1 MEDPSHSSSGNHS
14 SGQPRSWLDRLTQIL
29 AGEPRNREDLI
40 ETLETAQ
47 ERGLLDHGALAMMEG
62 VLELHELRAR
72 DLMIPRG
79 QMAVLEHD
87 APFDE
92 LLRQVLDS
100 GHSRYPVIGEDRDE
114 VVGILLVKDLLNILP
129 QARTANGEDAPE
141 PFELAPYLTDPS
153 GKDRGSPK
161 GEPAGGRPWTADIR
175 PALFV
180 PESKRVDALLAELR
194 ASRNH
199 MALVIDEYG
208 GIAGLVTIEDILE
221 QIVGEIADE
230 HDVEEDVMIRAA
242 GNDRYIV
249 HALTP
254 IEEFNEATGA
264 TLSDQDFDTIGGLVT
279 HALGHLPQ
287 RDEAIE
293 LEGFKFRVISADR
306 RRLHRLRVTR
316 MAPSEAA
323 EEA

>member
-1 MEDPSHSSSGNHS
+1 MDEPSPSSASPS
-14 SGQPRSWLDRLTQIL
+14 PSPRGWLDKIVQLI

-47 ERGLLDHGALAMMEG
+47 ERGLLDHGALAMIEG

-79 QMAVLEHD
+79 QMAVLEHSMG
-87 APFDE
+87 FEE
-92 LLRQVLDS
+92 LLQRMLES

-114 VVGILLVKDLLNILP
+114 VLGLLLVKDLLNVIPNLITKDG
-129 QARTANGEDAPE
+129 AKDGAHDDE
-141 PFELAPYLTDPS
+141 PSAFDIAPYL
-153 GKDRGSPK
+153 
-161 GEPAGGRPWTADIR
+161 R

-180 PESKRVDALLAELR
+180 PESKRIDALLAELR
-194 ASRNH
+194 GTRNH
-199 MALVIDEYG
+199 LALVIDEYG

-221 QIVGEIADE
+221 EIVGAIDDE
-230 HDVEEDVMIRAA
+230 HDVAEDVLIRAA

-254 IEEFNEATGA
+254 IEEFNTATGA
-264 TLSDQDFDTIGGLVT
+264 ALSDQDFDTIGGFVT
-279 HALGHLPQ
+279 HAIGHLPQ

-306 RRLHRLRVTR
+306 RRLHRMRVTR
-316 MAPSEAA
+316 LHPAKKDDDIV
-323 EEA
+323 

>member
-1 MEDPSHSSSGNHS
+1 MDEPSPSTSSPSPS
-14 SGQPRSWLDRLTQIL
+14 PRGWLDKLVQMI
-29 AGEPRNREDLI
+29 AGEPRNREDLL

-47 ERGLLDHGALAMMEG
+47 ERGLLDHGALAMIEG

-79 QMAVLEHD
+79 QMAVLEHSMG
-87 APFDE
+87 FDE
-92 LLRQVLDS
+92 LLQRMLES

-114 VVGILLVKDLLNILP
+114 VLGLLLVKDLLHLIPKTHNDVQDEEI
-129 QARTANGEDAPE
+129 QSEFDI
-141 PFELAPYLTDPS
+141 APYL
-153 GKDRGSPK
+153 
-161 GEPAGGRPWTADIR
+161 R

-180 PESKRVDALLAELR
+180 PESKRIDALLAELR

-221 QIVGEIADE
+221 EIVGAIDDE
-230 HDVEEDVMIRAA
+230 HDVAEDVLIRAA

-254 IEEFNEATGA
+254 IDEFNTATGA
-264 TLSDQDFDTIGGLVT
+264 ELSDADFDTIGGLVT
-279 HALGHLPQ
+279 HAIGHLPQ
-287 RDEAIE
+287 RDELIE

-316 MAPSEAA
+316 LSPSSGEPTP
-323 EEA
+323 ES

>member
-1 MEDPSHSSSGNHS
+1 MEDPSQSASGNHS

-72 DLMIPRG
+72 DIMIPRG
-79 QMAVLEHD
+79 QMSVLEHD

-129 QARTANGEDAPE
+129 QARAANGEDAPE
-141 PFELAPYLTDPS
+141 FAPFELAPYL
-153 GKDRGSPK
+153 
-161 GEPAGGRPWTADIR
+161 R

-180 PESKRVDALLAELR
+180 PESKRVDALLTELR

-242 GNDRYIV
+242 GSDRYIV

-264 TLSDQDFDTIGGLVT
+264 ALSDEDFDTIGGLVT

-287 RDEAIE
+287 RDEVIE

-316 MAPSEAA
+316 MAPSEAS

>member
-1 MEDPSHSSSGNHS
+1 MDEPSPSTAGPSPS
-14 SGQPRSWLDRLTQIL
+14 PRGWLDKIVQLI
-29 AGEPRNREDLI
+29 AGEPRNREDLL

-47 ERGLLDHGALAMMEG
+47 ERGLLDHGALAMIEG

-79 QMAVLEHD
+79 QMAVLEH
-87 APFDE
+87 AMNFDE
-92 LLRQVLDS
+92 LLQRVLES

-114 VVGILLVKDLLNILP
+114 VLGLLLVKDLLHLLP
-129 QARTANGEDAPE
+129 KTQGEAQALDETQNDE
-141 PFELAPYLTDPS
+141 PHAEFDIAPYL
-153 GKDRGSPK
+153 
-161 GEPAGGRPWTADIR
+161 R

-180 PESKRVDALLAELR
+180 PESKRIDALLAELR

-221 QIVGEIADE
+221 EIVGAIDDE
-230 HDVEEDVMIRAA
+230 HDVAEDVLIRAA

-254 IEEFNEATGA
+254 IEEFNTATGA
-264 TLSDQDFDTIGGLVT
+264 ELSDEDFDTIGGLVT
-279 HALGHLPQ
+279 HAMGHLPQ
-287 RDEAIE
+287 RDEVIE
-293 LEGFKFRVISADR
+293 LSGFKFRVISADR
-306 RRLHRLRVTR
+306 RRLHRMRVTR
-316 MAPSEAA
+316 LVTHTPSFDD
-323 EEA
+323 

>member
-1 MEDPSHSSSGNHS
+1 MDEPSPSNGPSSGS
-14 SGQPRSWLDRLTQIL
+14 STSSPSPRGWLDKIVQLI

-47 ERGLLDHGALAMMEG
+47 ERGLLDHGALAMIEG

-87 APFDE
+87 MSFDE
-92 LLRQVLDS
+92 LLERVLET

-114 VVGILLVKDLLNILP
+114 VLGLLLVKDLLRLIPKPGEREGLAESAA
-129 QARTANGEDAPE
+129 ARFD
-141 PFELAPYLTDPS
+141 LAPYL
-153 GKDRGSPK
+153 
-161 GEPAGGRPWTADIR
+161 R

-180 PESKRVDALLAELR
+180 PESKRIDALLAELR

-199 MALVIDEYG
+199 LALVIDEYG

-221 QIVGEIADE
+221 EIVGAIDDE
-230 HDVEEDVMIRAA
+230 HDTAEDVLIRAA

-254 IEEFNEATGA
+254 IDEFNAATGA
-264 TLSDQDFDTIGGLVT
+264 ELSDQDFDTIGGYVT
-279 HALGHLPQ
+279 HAIGHLPQ
-287 RDEAIE
+287 RDEVIE

-306 RRLHRLRVTR
+306 RRLHRMRVTR
-316 MAPSEAA
+316 LGAHTPPPES
-323 EEA
+323 

>member
-1 MEDPSHSSSGNHS
+1 MDDPSPSTTSPSPS
-14 SGQPRSWLDRLTQIL
+14 PRGWLDKLVQLI

-47 ERGLLDHGALAMMEG
+47 ERGLLDHGALAMIEG

-79 QMAVLEHD
+79 QMAVLEHSMG
-87 APFDE
+87 FDE
-92 LLRQVLDS
+92 LLQRVLES

-114 VVGILLVKDLLNILP
+114 VLGLLLVKDLLHLIPNTRNDTQDNDA
-129 QARTANGEDAPE
+129 QAEFDI
-141 PFELAPYLTDPS
+141 APYL
-153 GKDRGSPK
+153 
-161 GEPAGGRPWTADIR
+161 R

-180 PESKRVDALLAELR
+180 PESKRIDALLAELR

-221 QIVGEIADE
+221 EIVGAIDDE
-230 HDVEEDVMIRAA
+230 HDVAEDVLIRAA

-254 IEEFNEATGA
+254 IEEFNAATGA
-264 TLSDQDFDTIGGLVT
+264 ELSDADFDTIGGFVT
-279 HALGHLPQ
+279 HAIGHLPQ
-287 RDEAIE
+287 RDEVIE

-306 RRLHRLRVTR
+306 RRLHRMRVTR
-316 MAPSEAA
+316 LGVGPGVHTQQPES
-323 EEA
+323 

>member
-1 MEDPSHSSSGNHS
+1 MDDPSPSSASPS
-14 SGQPRSWLDRLTQIL
+14 PSPRGWLDKLVQLI

-47 ERGLLDHGALAMMEG
+47 ERGLLDHGALAMIEG

-79 QMAVLEHD
+79 QMAVLEY
-87 APFDE
+87 AMSFDE
-92 LLRQVLDS
+92 LLHRLLES

-114 VVGILLVKDLLNILP
+114 VLGLLLVKDLLHLIPKSREDASEEAP
-129 QARTANGEDAPE
+129 QAAFDIN
-141 PFELAPYLTDPS
+141 PYL
-153 GKDRGSPK
+153 
-161 GEPAGGRPWTADIR
+161 R

-180 PESKRVDALLAELR
+180 PESKRIDALLAELR

-221 QIVGEIADE
+221 EIVGAIDDE
-230 HDVEEDVMIRAA
+230 HDVAEDVLIRAA

-254 IEEFNEATGA
+254 IEEFNTATGA
-264 TLSDQDFDTIGGLVT
+264 HLSDHDFDTIGGLVT
-279 HALGHLPQ
+279 HAIGHLPQ
-287 RDEAIE
+287 RDEVIE
-293 LEGFKFRVISADR
+293 LNGFKFRVISADR
-306 RRLHRLRVTR
+306 RRLHRMRVTR
-316 MAPSEAA
+316 LGVGSGTQQTEN
-323 EEA
+323 

>member
-1 MEDPSHSSSGNHS
+1 MDEPSPSSASPS
-14 SGQPRSWLDRLTQIL
+14 PSPRGWLDKLVQLI

-47 ERGLLDHGALAMMEG
+47 ERGLLDHGALAMIEG

-79 QMAVLEHD
+79 QMAVLEQRLS
-87 APFDE
+87 FNE
-92 LLRQVLDS
+92 LLEHVLET

-114 VVGILLVKDLLNILP
+114 VLGLLLVKDLLHLIP
-129 QARTANGEDAPE
+129 KTRSEAPE
-141 PFELAPYLTDPS
+141 DETTAEFDISPYL
-153 GKDRGSPK
+153 
-161 GEPAGGRPWTADIR
+161 R

-180 PESKRVDALLAELR
+180 PESKRIDALLAELR

-221 QIVGEIADE
+221 EIVGAIDDE
-230 HDVEEDVMIRAA
+230 HDVAEDVLIRAA

-254 IEEFNEATGA
+254 IEEFNAATGA
-264 TLSDQDFDTIGGLVT
+264 ELSDADFDTIGGFVT
-279 HALGHLPQ
+279 HAIGRLPQ
-287 RDEAIE
+287 RDEVIE

-306 RRLHRLRVTR
+306 RRLHRMRVTR
-316 MAPSEAA
+316 LSAGQGMNQGDGSGTPLFES
-323 EEA
+323 

>member
-1 MEDPSHSSSGNHS
+1 MDEPSPSTTSPSPA
-14 SGQPRSWLDRLTQIL
+14 PRGWLDKLVQLI
-29 AGEPRNREDLI
+29 AGEPRNREDLL

-47 ERGLLDHGALAMMEG
+47 ERGLLDNGALAMIEG

-79 QMAVLEHD
+79 QMAVLEHSMG
-87 APFDE
+87 FDE
-92 LLRQVLDS
+92 LLQRMLEF
-100 GHSRYPVIGEDRDE
+100 GHSRYPIIGEDRDE
-114 VVGILLVKDLLNILP
+114 VLGLLLVKDLLHLIPKTHNDA
-129 QARTANGEDAPE
+129 QNDENHGEFDI
-141 PFELAPYLTDPS
+141 APYL
-153 GKDRGSPK
+153 
-161 GEPAGGRPWTADIR
+161 R

-180 PESKRVDALLAELR
+180 PESKRIDALLAELR

-221 QIVGEIADE
+221 EIVGAIDDE
-230 HDVEEDVMIRAA
+230 HDVAEDVLIRAA

-254 IEEFNEATGA
+254 IEEFNAATGA
-264 TLSDQDFDTIGGLVT
+264 ELSDQDFDTIGGLVT
-279 HALGHLPQ
+279 HAIGHLPQ
-287 RDEAIE
+287 RDELIE

-316 MAPSEAA
+316 LSPSSGEPTP
-323 EEA
+323 ES

>member
-1 MEDPSHSSSGNHS
+1 MDDPSSTSS
-14 SGQPRSWLDRLTQIL
+14 QPRGWLDRLAQIL

-47 ERGLLDHGALAMMEG
+47 ERGLLDHGALSMMEG
-62 VLELHELRAR
+62 VLDLHDLRAR
-72 DLMIPRG
+72 DIMIPRG
-79 QMAVLEHD
+79 QMAVVEKD
-87 APFDE
+87 TPFDI
-92 LLRQVLDS
+92 LLAQVLES

-114 VVGILLVKDLLNILP
+114 VVGILLVKDLLHAIPPRAP
-129 QARTANGEDAPE
+129 QESDEDRQ
-141 PFELAPYLTDPS
+141 PFDIAPYL
-153 GKDRGSPK
+153 
-161 GEPAGGRPWTADIR
+161 R

-221 QIVGEIADE
+221 QIVGEIDDE
-230 HDVEEDVMIRAA
+230 HDIEEDERIRAA

-249 HALTP
+249 HAQTP
-254 IEEFNEATGA
+254 IDEFNTATGA
-264 TLSDQDFDTIGGLVT
+264 ALSDEDFDTIGGLVT
-279 HALGHLPQ
+279 HALGHLPK
-287 RDEAIE
+287 RDEVIA
-293 LEGFKFRVISADR
+293 LEGFKFRVISADS

-316 MAPSEAA
+316 LAPNETA

>member
-1 MEDPSHSSSGNHS
+1 MDEPSTTSPS
-14 SGQPRSWLDRLTQIL
+14 QPIAPRGWLDKIAQIIT
-29 AGEPRNREDLI
+29 GEPRNREDLL

-47 ERGLLDHGALAMMEG
+47 ERGLLEHGALAMIEG

-87 APFDE
+87 MSLDE
-92 LLRQVLDS
+92 LLTKVRES

-114 VVGILLVKDLLNILP
+114 VLGLLLVKDLLHLLP
-129 QARTANGEDAPE
+129 QSTP
-141 PFELAPYLTDPS
+141 TDS
-153 GKDRGSPK
+153 EE
-161 GEPAGGRPWTADIR
+161 GEPAASFDLAPMLR

-180 PESKRVDALLAELR
+180 PESKRIDALLAELR
-194 ASRNH
+194 SSRNH

-221 QIVGEIADE
+221 EIVGAIDDE
-230 HDVEEDVMIRAA
+230 HDTAEDVLIRAA

-254 IEEFNEATGA
+254 IEEFNAATGA
-264 TLSDQDFDTIGGLVT
+264 ELSDEDFDTIGGLVT

-287 RDEAIE
+287 RDEVIE

-306 RRLHRLRVTR
+306 RRLHRMRVTR
-316 MAPSEAA
+316 LGVHTVSSES
-323 EEA
+323 

>member
-1 MEDPSHSSSGNHS
+1 MDDPSSNTPSNAVGR
-14 SGQPRSWLDRLTQIL
+14 GWLDRITQLIT
-29 AGEPRNREDLI
+29 GEPRNREDLI

-47 ERGLLDHGALAMMEG
+47 ERGLLDHGALAMIEG

-87 APFDE
+87 MDIDT
-92 LLRQVLDS
+92 LLATVRES

-114 VVGILLVKDLLNILP
+114 VLGLLLVKDLLHLLP
-129 QARTANGEDAPE
+129 HQQASEADDASEE
-141 PFELAPYLTDPS
+141 PFDLAPYL
-153 GKDRGSPK
+153 
-161 GEPAGGRPWTADIR
+161 R

-180 PESKRVDALLAELR
+180 PESKRIDALLAELR

-199 MALVIDEYG
+199 MAMVIDEYG

-221 QIVGEIADE
+221 EIVGAIDDE
-230 HDVEEDVMIRAA
+230 HDTAEDVLIRAA

-254 IEEFNEATGA
+254 IEEFNEVTGA
-264 TLSDQDFDTIGGLVT
+264 ALSDEDFDTVGGLVT

-287 RDEAIE
+287 RDEVIE

-306 RRLHRLRVTR
+306 RRLHRMRVTR
-316 MAPSEAA
+316 LTPHPEQASG
-323 EEA
+323 

>member
-1 MEDPSHSSSGNHS
+1 MEEPSPSSASPS
-14 SGQPRSWLDRLTQIL
+14 PSPRGWLDKIMQLI

-47 ERGLLDHGALAMMEG
+47 ERGLLDHGALAMIEG

-79 QMAVLEHD
+79 QMAVLEHRMG
-87 APFDE
+87 FDE
-92 LLRQVLDS
+92 LLQQMLAS

-114 VVGILLVKDLLNILP
+114 VLGLLLVKDLLHLIPNP
-129 QARTANGEDAPE
+129 RDGAQDEETQAAFDI
-141 PFELAPYLTDPS
+141 APYL
-153 GKDRGSPK
+153 
-161 GEPAGGRPWTADIR
+161 R

-180 PESKRVDALLAELR
+180 PESKRIDALLAELR
-194 ASRNH
+194 TSRNH
-199 MALVIDEYG
+199 LALVIDEYG

-221 QIVGEIADE
+221 EIVGAIDDE
-230 HDVEEDVMIRAA
+230 HDVAEDVLIRAA

-254 IEEFNEATGA
+254 IEEFNAATGA
-264 TLSDQDFDTIGGLVT
+264 ELSDQDFDTIGGLVT
-279 HALGHLPQ
+279 HAIGHLPQ
-287 RDEAIE
+287 RDEVIE

-306 RRLHRLRVTR
+306 RRLHRMRVTR
-316 MAPSEAA
+316 LGAHTPPA
-323 EEA
+323 ES

>member
-1 MEDPSHSSSGNHS
+1 MDEPSSISASPPPS
-14 SGQPRSWLDRLTQIL
+14 PRGWLDKLVQLI
-29 AGEPRNREDLI
+29 AGEPRNREDLL

-47 ERGLLDHGALAMMEG
+47 ERGLLDHGALAMIEG

-79 QMAVLEHD
+79 QMAVLEHSMG
-87 APFDE
+87 FDE
-92 LLRQVLDS
+92 LLQRMLES

-114 VVGILLVKDLLNILP
+114 VLGLLLVKDLLHLIPKTHNDA
-129 QARTANGEDAPE
+129 QDDESQGEFDI
-141 PFELAPYLTDPS
+141 APYL
-153 GKDRGSPK
+153 
-161 GEPAGGRPWTADIR
+161 R

-180 PESKRVDALLAELR
+180 PESKRIDALLAELR

-221 QIVGEIADE
+221 EIVGAIDDE
-230 HDVEEDVMIRAA
+230 HDVAEDVLIRAA

-254 IEEFNEATGA
+254 IDEFNTATGA
-264 TLSDQDFDTIGGLVT
+264 ALSDADFDTIGGLVT
-279 HALGHLPQ
+279 HAIGHLPQ
-287 RDEAIE
+287 RDEVIE

-316 MAPSEAA
+316 LSPSSGEPTPTP
-323 EEA
+323 ES

>member
-1 MEDPSHSSSGNHS
+1 MDEPSPSTASPSPPSRG
-14 SGQPRSWLDRLTQIL
+14 WLDKLVQLI

-47 ERGLLDHGALAMMEG
+47 ERGLLDHGALAMIEG

-79 QMAVLEHD
+79 QMAVLEH
-87 APFDE
+87 AMGLDE
-92 LLRQVLDS
+92 LLQRMLES

-114 VVGILLVKDLLNILP
+114 VLGLLLVKDLLHLIPKTVEDAGEKEP
-129 QARTANGEDAPE
+129 QAEFDI
-141 PFELAPYLTDPS
+141 APYL
-153 GKDRGSPK
+153 
-161 GEPAGGRPWTADIR
+161 R

-180 PESKRVDALLAELR
+180 PESKRIDALLAELR
-194 ASRNH
+194 ASRIH

-221 QIVGEIADE
+221 EIVGAIDDE
-230 HDVEEDVMIRAA
+230 HDVAEDVLIRAA

-254 IEEFNEATGA
+254 IEEFNTATGA
-264 TLSDQDFDTIGGLVT
+264 SLSDEDFDTIGGLVT
-279 HALGHLPQ
+279 NAIGHLPQ
-287 RDEAIE
+287 RDEVIE

-306 RRLHRLRVTR
+306 RRLHRMRVTR
-316 MAPSEAA
+316 LSTNTSPSES
-323 EEA
+323 